1 MENESEKSESK
12 PQAEAEES
20 TEAAVPMNRA
30 QKRAAKFHKAAEGKK
45 SGFGGAGGRQAAG
58 SAGAPPP
65 KATAHMKKG

>member
-1 MENESEKSESK
+1 MENESEKPESQ
-12 PQAEAEES
+12 PDEAT
-20 TEAAVPMNRA
+20 TEPEVPMNRA

-65 KATAHMKKG
+65 KATTRMKKGG